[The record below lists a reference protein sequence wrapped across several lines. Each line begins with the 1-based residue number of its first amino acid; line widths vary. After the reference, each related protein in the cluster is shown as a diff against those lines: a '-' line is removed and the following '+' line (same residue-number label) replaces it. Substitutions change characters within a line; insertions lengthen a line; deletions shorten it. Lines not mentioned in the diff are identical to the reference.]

1 MAYLVHPLVLGL
13 DSQKKIINKI
23 NNKIKFGKQKNVNFF
38 VFENFENIIMSESI
52 KQLMEFKIVWLLWF
66 IIFYLNERISSPSLI
81 IMQEIHFVCF
91 KYYCG
96 VN

>member
-1 MAYLVHPLVLGL
+1 MC
-13 DSQKKIINKI
+13 
-23 NNKIKFGKQKNVNFF
+23 NVNFF